1 MIINII
7 AALIGFYSILILI
20 RIILSWFDSMISGKF
35 VEFLIYVTDP
45 YLNWWRRNLN
55 LRIGVMDFS
64 AIAAI
69 TALSVA
75 QNILHTIS
83 RSDKITLGS
92 VLAIVLLSV
101 WNIFSFIIGFY
112 VFVIILRL
120 IAYITNRDIYSPFWQ
135 LVNSISQPVLYRVN
149 RILFGDKINNDYIV
163 AVIAIVLLIVIWIV
177 GGIIIPL
184 LANVFAGF
192 PL

>member
-1 MIINII
+1 MIINILT
-7 AALIGFYSILILI
+7 ALIGFYSILILI
-20 RIILSWFDSMISGKF
+20 RILLSWFGGMVSGKF
-35 VEFLIYVTDP
+35 VEFIVFVTDP

-75 QNILHTIS
+75 QNILRKIS
-83 RSDKITLGS
+83 ISDKITLGS
-92 VLAIVLLSV
+92 ILAIVLLSV
-101 WNIFSFIIGFY
+101 WNIISFIIGFY
-112 VFVIILRL
+112 IFIIILRL

-135 LVNSISQPVLYRVN
+135 LVDSISQPVIYKFN
-149 RILFGDKINNDYIV
+149 RILFGDKINNDHIG
-163 AVIAIVLLIVIWIV
+163 AVIAIVFLIVIWIA
-177 GGIIIPL
+177 GGFLIPL
-184 LANVFAGF
+184 LASMFAGF